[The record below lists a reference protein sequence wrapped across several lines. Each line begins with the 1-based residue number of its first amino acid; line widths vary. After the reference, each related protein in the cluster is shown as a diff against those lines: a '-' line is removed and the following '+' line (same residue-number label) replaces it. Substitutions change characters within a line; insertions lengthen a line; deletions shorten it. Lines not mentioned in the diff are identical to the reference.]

1 MILPFAVLLAFQLAG
16 EAIARLVLPVA
27 PGPVI
32 GLALLVAALAAFPKL
47 EARMLAAVNGLLAYL
62 SLFFVPA
69 GVGVVTQLPRIGADG
84 LAIFAAILI
93 STVAAIAAGALAF
106 GAVARLTGGGDE

>member
-1 MILPFAVLLAFQLAG
+1 MILHFAILLSFQLAG
-16 EAIARLVLPVA
+16 EVLSRLLFPTA

-32 GLALLVAALAAFPKL
+32 GLALLVIALALVPKL
-47 EARMLAAVNGLLAYL
+47 AEELRATVNGFLAHL

-69 GVGVVTQLPRIGADG
+69 GVGVVTQLPQIGADG

-93 STVAAIAAGALAF
+93 STTAAIAVGALTFA
-106 GAVARLTGGGDE
+106 GVARLTGGRDD